1 MVVLTFVTEMSTHF
15 AALHMHMFILQ
26 GAYKVRILNFAIMV
40 ATYIYVCTKCSY
52 VHT

>member
-40 ATYIYVCTKCSY
+40 ATYTYVQSVAMY
-52 VHT
+52 IHS